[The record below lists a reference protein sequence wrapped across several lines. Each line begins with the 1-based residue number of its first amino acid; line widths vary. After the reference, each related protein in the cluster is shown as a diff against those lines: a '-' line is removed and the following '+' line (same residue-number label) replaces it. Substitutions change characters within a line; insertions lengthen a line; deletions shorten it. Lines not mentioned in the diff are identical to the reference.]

1 MSRISILM
9 YHQVGDFAP
18 MKTHRAGYCHY
29 RSFARQMASLR
40 LLGYEVIG
48 LDAAVAGLAGEAP
61 LPRRAVV
68 LTFDDGYQNFH
79 DYAWPVLRRYG
90 FPATVFLVSGRIG
103 DTTRWLAGDGRGD
116 TPLMDAAHI
125 RRLRGEGVLFGAHS
139 VTHPRLSRVEPDQMR
154 GEIQQS
160 KHTLES
166 LLEEPIDYFCYPYGD
181 YDREVMTAVRN
192 SGFRAA
198 LTCMRGDAVPGD
210 DPLQLPR
217 KAISFGDSLL
227 GYFWKLEAKRKRKGS
242 PLPGV

>member
-18 MKTHRAGYCHY
+18 MKTHRAGYCHH
-29 RSFARQMASLR
+29 RSFARQMAVLR

-68 LTFDDGYQNFH
+68 LTFDDGYQNFY
-79 DYAWPVLRRYG
+79 DYAWPVLKRHG
-90 FPATVFLVSGRIG
+90 FPATVFLVSDRIG
-103 DTTRWLAGDGRGD
+103 DTTRWLTGDGRGD

-125 RRLRGEGVLFGAHS
+125 RELHRQGVLFGAHS
-139 VTHPRLSRVEPDQMR
+139 ATHPRLSKIEPERMR
-154 GEIQQS
+154 EEVARS
-160 KHTLES
+160 KLALES
-166 LLEEPIDYFCYPYGD
+166 LLNESVDYFCYPYGD
-181 YDREVMTAVRN
+181 YDHAVMAAVRQN
-192 SGFRAA
+192 GFRAA
-198 LTCMRGDAVPGD
+198 LTCMRGDAAPGG

-227 GYFWKLEAKRKRKGS
+227 GYFWKLEGKRKLKGN
-242 PLPGV
+242 PLPSV